1 MYHIAKLYQN
11 EQKELESKGEEI
23 FSRQFFDKALLN
35 FMSELGML
43 YRKLGQKPNRKELMQ
58 AYVTGFKGMLAI
70 GVALHCKEDINEP
83 EIGADRPYGDA
94 VFFDLYEKCN
104 ILYYTLKDAQFYS
117 LFSSYLA
124 LGKMLGLN
132 FDDIYYVYYEEKESL

>member
-11 EQKELESKGEEI
+11 EEKRLASSGEEI

-35 FMSELGML
+35 FMSQLGML
-43 YRKLGQKPNRKELMQ
+43 YQSLSRKANRKELMG
-58 AYVTGFKGMLAI
+58 AYVNGFKGILTI
-70 GVALHCKEDINEP
+70 GVALHCQEDISEP
-83 EIGADRPYGDA
+83 EIGSDRPLSEQ
-94 VFFDLYEKCN
+94 VFFELYEKCN
-104 ILYYTLKDAQFYS
+104 VLTYTLKDSAFYS

-132 FDDIYYVYYEEKESL
+132 FDDISYVYYEEKD